1 MKIFI
6 NDFFIKCDQIHRKL
20 RIWSHL
26 LKKSLMENF
35 IFCAVKFL
43 QRVWIIECEFLLGFV
58 QKGPVRSLISGMSST
73 RACMEFDFVSIQ
85 VIESQLCLRISKIL
99 SSNLIK
105 IFKNTWGTDFF
116 PLSYRQLRWKW
127 WY

>member
-1 MKIFI
+1 
-6 NDFFIKCDQIHRKL
+6 
-20 RIWSHL
+20 
-26 LKKSLMENF
+26 MENF

-116 PLSYRQLRWKW
+116 PLSYRQLRWK
-127 WY
+127 